1 MSMISDAVVAVS
13 VNYFGPAARKFLERQ
28 TLSHMNGMSFDALQ
42 KSDLPVLAKWINS
55 SGALIIDK
63 TKAKE
68 LSEKIAAL

>member
-1 MSMISDAVVAVS
+1 MSVISDNIVALS

-28 TLSHMNGMSFDALQ
+28 TISHMNGLPFDKLE
-42 KSDLPVLAKWINS
+42 KKDLADMAKWINI

-63 TKAKE
+63 AKAKE